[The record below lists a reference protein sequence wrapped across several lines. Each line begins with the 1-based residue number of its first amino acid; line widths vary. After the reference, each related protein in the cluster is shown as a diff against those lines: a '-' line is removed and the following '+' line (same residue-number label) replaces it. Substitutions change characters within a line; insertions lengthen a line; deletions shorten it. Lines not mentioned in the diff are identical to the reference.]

1 MKPQRTITDLVV
13 SSLSPVLIMLL
24 VGSLVFFLIQVCY
37 HGKAAGSLRWV
48 LFWFVIGIVL
58 VSRIGIE
65 AGTQRA
71 ALFGFGLAAATSLYL
86 MRTNPAFLL
95 GIILLGIVWWCAHKL
110 TWNCTYVDE
119 EEDAS
124 GRGLMETLPDHLRR
138 KTKTKT
144 KTPLTAVEKT
154 AQRHARLGS
163 HFFKP
168 VKSQPPGLWVL
179 FFSAAALPLFGIGQ
193 MLLKPGD
200 TVSRRL
206 GFVFMVAY
214 MVAVMGLLLTTSFLG
229 LRRYLRQRYIIM
241 FRPVALGW
249 LRFGGGMTLTVLL
262 IALLLPRPGSD
273 YTWKTAALV
282 VDSQLRRASQ
292 YAVRYNPV
300 GKGTSRAGNQ
310 PGGPQDSGATDA
322 TPPQEQTG
330 AGTAPPSDDQ
340 EPAPTQSPASAPS
353 SAPPSDVQNLLRVLV
368 VSALAFLF
376 TWWLVRNRQLIIQAI
391 SAFIAAVRALLGL
404 SKTPGTKVPS
414 AKSVLAPVFAPPRP
428 FANYKNPFA
437 TEAGRSW
444 TPEQVIIYT
453 YEAVQAWASELG
465 IEFPPQQT
473 AREFCAD
480 LAAKHPE
487 IAWQLRQLTN
497 YYAHA
502 AYGTH
507 LPADYDAA
515 PVRQIWS
522 HIAG

>member
-1 MKPQRTITDLVV
+1 LKPQRTITDYVV

-37 HGKAAGSLRWV
+37 HGKSAGSLRWV
-48 LFWFVIGIVL
+48 MFWFVIGIVL
-58 VSRIGIE
+58 VTRIGIE
-65 AGTQRA
+65 EGIQRA

-110 TWNCTYVDE
+110 TWNCTYVDDD
-119 EEDAS
+119 EDAS
-124 GRGLMETLPDHLRR
+124 GRGLMETLPDYLRR
-138 KTKTKT
+138 KTKSKT
-144 KTPLTAVEKT
+144 KAPLTAAEKT
-154 AQRHARLGS
+154 AQRHARLRS

-206 GFVFMVAY
+206 GFVLMVAS
-214 MVAVMGLLLTTSFLG
+214 MTAAMGLLLTTSFLG

-241 FRPVALGW
+241 YRPVALGW

-273 YTWKTAALV
+273 YTWKTAALA

-292 YAVRYNPV
+292 YAVRYNPA
-300 GKGTSRAGNQ
+300 GKGTGPAGNQ
-310 PGGPQDSGATDA
+310 PGGTQDSNATA
-322 TPPQEQTG
+322 ANPPQEQTG
-330 AGTAPPSDDQ
+330 AGTAPPSGDQ
-340 EPAPTQSPASAPS
+340 EPAPTQSPAPAPS
-353 SAPPSDVQNLLRVLV
+353 SVPVGNVHNWLRVV
-368 VSALAFLF
+368 VIAAFALLF
-376 TWWLVRNRQLIIQAI
+376 GWWLARNRQLIVQAI
-391 SAFIAAVRALLGL
+391 SALIAAVRAFLGL
-404 SKTPGTKVPS
+404 SKPAGAKAFTPTAFTRPIVPIRS
-414 AKSVLAPVFAPPRP
+414 
-428 FANYKNPFA
+428 FANYQNPFA
-437 TEAGRSW
+437 AEAARSW
-444 TPEQVIIYT
+444 TPEQVIVYT
-453 YEAVQAWASELG
+453 YEAVQAWAKEHG

-473 AREFCAD
+473 PREFCAD